1 MNLVVKNID
10 RPDPEV
16 VAGLARAGVAT
27 AHEAAGRIGLL
38 DPGIRPIQ
46 QGGVVAGPAVT
57 VSCAPGDN
65 IMVHAAVEVTRPGDV
80 VVVATTSPSTD
91 GMLGELIATSFLARG
106 CRAAVID
113 AGVRDVAELRRMGF
127 LVWSRAVHAQGTVK
141 DTPGSVNLPVEC
153 GGITVNAGDIVV
165 ADDDG
170 VMIVPSLRA
179 GEILRLAEQR
189 LVKEGEKRARL
200 AAGEL
205 GMDLD
210 GLRTKLE
217 GLGVRWVDS
226 FNEG

>member
-1 MNLVVKNID
+1 MNLVVTNID

-65 IMVHAAVEVTRPGDV
+65 MMVHAAVEVTRTGDV

-153 GGITVNAGDIVV
+153 GGITVNPGDIVV

-179 GEILRLAEQR
+179 GEILQLAELRLA
-189 LVKEGEKRARL
+189 KEGEKRARL

-210 GLRTKLE
+210 GLRAKLE

>member
-91 GMLGELIATSFLARG
+91 GMLGELLATSFLARG

-113 AGVRDVAELRRMGF
+113 AGARDVAELRRMGF

-153 GGITVNAGDIVV
+153 GGITVNPGDIVV

-179 GEILRLAEQR
+179 GEILQLAEQR
-189 LVKEGEKRARL
+189 LAKEGEKRARL

-210 GLRTKLE
+210 GLRAKLE